1 VKVLIADDDPHVRSA
16 VGLVLANEP
25 GISIVADCP
34 TPDGLVEQVVESGA
48 DVLLVDWD
56 MPGFR
61 RTADLRRL
69 HADAPYCHV
78 VALSAHPEERHAAL
92 NAGVVSFMCKYDSPE
107 RLLSII
113 RELNSQH

>member
-34 TPDGLVEQVVESGA
+34 TADGLVDQVIRSEA
-48 DVLLVDWD
+48 DVLVVDWD

-61 RTADLRRL
+61 RTLELRRL
-69 HADAPYCHV
+69 HADAPTCHV
-78 VALSAHPEERHAAL
+78 VALSAHPEERQAAL
-92 NAGVVSFMCKYDSPE
+92 TAGVLSFICKFDAPE
-107 RLLSII
+107 LLALM
-113 RELNSQH
+113 RELVSASR